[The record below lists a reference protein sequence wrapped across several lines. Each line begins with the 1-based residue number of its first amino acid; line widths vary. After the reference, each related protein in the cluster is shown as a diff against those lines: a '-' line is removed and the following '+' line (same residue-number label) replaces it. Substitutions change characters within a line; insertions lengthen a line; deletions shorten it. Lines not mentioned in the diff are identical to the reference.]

1 MAFDVFN
8 VGLNEELLITT
19 ASLGGLC
26 LFVSNIQYKA
36 CRNKWDKRI
45 IQDVF
50 YFQEKC
56 MFVSCAKKKRL
67 KASVV
72 QCHYHISAL

>member
-1 MAFDVFN
+1 MFN

-26 LFVSNIQYKA
+26 LFVLNIQYQGM
-36 CRNKWDKRI
+36 RESMTWDKRI
-45 IQDVF
+45 IKDVF

-56 MFVSCAKKKRL
+56 VFVSCAKKKRL

>member
-1 MAFDVFN
+1 MFN

-26 LFVSNIQYKA
+26 LFVLIIQYQGLQESM
-36 CRNKWDKRI
+36 DKRI
-45 IQDVF
+45 IPDVF
-50 YFQEKC
+50 IFQEKC
-56 MFVSCAKKKRL
+56 VFVSCAKKKRL